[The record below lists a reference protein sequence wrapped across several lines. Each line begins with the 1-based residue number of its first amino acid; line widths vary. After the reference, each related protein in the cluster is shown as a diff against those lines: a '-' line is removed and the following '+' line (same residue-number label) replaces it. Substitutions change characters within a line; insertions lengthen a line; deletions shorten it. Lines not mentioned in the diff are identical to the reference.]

1 MKAGSKILFVASTF
15 KHIRAFHRPYI
26 SMLKN
31 QGHLV
36 DAAANDIHIEVTE
49 TDQNFDLPINRSP
62 FSKSN
67 INAILELRKLIRQ
80 NAYDLIHCH
89 TAMGSVVAR
98 IATLTLKN
106 RPKVIYTAHGFHF
119 FKGGPIRNWL
129 LYFPMEWLLSFSTNT
144 LVVIN
149 QEDFSLAK
157 RWFHSKRIFKI
168 NGIGVE
174 SSKFI
179 AVDIQEKSRL
189 RNLNNIPENAF
200 VLIYAAEYIP
210 RKNHNFIIN
219 AALELKNHIPE
230 LLILFAGRGS
240 LFEETQLQIN
250 NLKLEKTI
258 CQLGFVQNIENYY
271 ALADLGISASRQ
283 EGLGLNL
290 IEEMFC
296 GLPVVASQD
305 RGHKE
310 IVVNDHNGYL
320 YEQNN
325 LKDFISKVLFLYQN
339 PKKVTEF
346 SQNALASVEK
356 FNITSSLLEMNKI
369 YQTTQKKS
377 I

>member
-1 MKAGSKILFVASTF
+1 
-15 KHIRAFHRPYI
+15 
-26 SMLKN
+26 
-31 QGHLV
+31 
-36 DAAANDIHIEVTE
+36 
-49 TDQNFDLPINRSP
+49 
-62 FSKSN
+62 
-67 INAILELRKLIRQ
+67 
-80 NAYDLIHCH
+80 
-89 TAMGSVVAR
+89 
-98 IATLTLKN
+98 
-106 RPKVIYTAHGFHF
+106 
-119 FKGGPIRNWL
+119 
-129 LYFPMEWLLSFSTNT
+129 
-144 LVVIN
+144 
-149 QEDFSLAK
+149 
-157 RWFHSKRIFKI
+157 
-168 NGIGVE
+168 
-174 SSKFI
+174 
-179 AVDIQEKSRL
+179 
-189 RNLNNIPENAF
+189 
-200 VLIYAAEYIP
+200 
-210 RKNHNFIIN
+210 
-219 AALELKNHIPE
+219 
-230 LLILFAGRGS
+230 
-240 LFEETQLQIN
+240 
-250 NLKLEKTI
+250 
-258 CQLGFVQNIENYY
+258 LGFVQNIENYY